1 MKEKGIG
8 VHAGRNRIKAKVMN
22 LYDAYA
28 VESEVKKGLIYVYRD
43 GEFGIIDNKNSIV
56 LPVKIL
62 EEVAE
67 IYKEMK
73 ELKKFKSEVKS

>member
-8 VHAGRNRIKAKVMN
+8 VHAGGNRIKARVMN
-22 LYDAYA
+22 IPDAYA
-28 VESEVKKGLIYVYRD
+28 IESEAKRGLMYVYRD
-43 GEFGIIDNKNSIV
+43 GEFGIIDNKNSII
-56 LPVKIL
+56 LPIKIL